1 MEYIYGDVLFVINF
15 CMDFLSLYISGK
27 LMHMKMSRLRLIIAA
42 TIGGIYGVVAVA
54 YLSGIAE
61 KAASLLLG
69 IVVCMTAHYHKNI
82 RRFAAVFA
90 LFFGVSLFMG
100 GAMTFIYSNL
110 GKYKNYIQVGGAIY
124 TVLDDIP
131 LYVFAIIAAASV
143 LLSWIVGRIF
153 SRKKHTAVCEA
164 IVDFG
169 GKRSEIRCM
178 VDSGNLLCDP
188 ISGTPVM
195 FISEKEKD
203 IIPKALHEALDGK
216 TDGLDFDIIRK
227 LRFIPASTVAGS
239 RVVVAAVPDT
249 VYIKA
254 GGTDYE
260 AKKVYISVDRD
271 GNDFGGY
278 SGIVPLSL
286 CN

>member
-1 MEYIYGDVLFVINF
+1 MEYIYGDVLFVINL

-42 TIGGIYGVVAVA
+42 TTGGIYGVVAVA

-69 IVVCMTAHYHKNI
+69 IIVCMIAHYHKNI
-82 RRFAAVFA
+82 KRFAAVFA

-131 LYVFAIIAAASV
+131 LYVFAIIAVASV

-169 GKRSEIRCM
+169 GKRSEIQCM

-278 SGIVPLSL
+278 SGMVPLSL

>member
-42 TIGGIYGVVAVA
+42 TTGGIYGVVAVA

-69 IVVCMTAHYHKNI
+69 IIVCMIAHYHKNI
-82 RRFAAVFA
+82 KRFAAVFA

-131 LYVFAIIAAASV
+131 LYVFAIIAVASV

-169 GKRSEIRCM
+169 GKRREIRCM

-278 SGIVPLSL
+278 SGMVPLSL